1 MKTGS
6 EPDTPAEHGG
16 AIPFPSGQGQER
28 ECAASGRLGPV
39 GVGGMPVPLAA
50 GVTHDVNNFLTVILC
65 QGEIA
70 LAGLSPDDPLRRF
83 LEEIIRAAAQG
94 AFLTRKILDFSRT
107 GTPNPV
113 LLDLNAVI
121 GDLDPLLRGLV
132 GHQYDF
138 VRDLTPYPARV
149 RADRKQLEQI
159 LATLV
164 FNRREALPPGACV
177 TVETMHRVLAQPL
190 THQYGSIP
198 AGLYIRLSVRD
209 NGPDLD
215 NATLT
220 RWLDA
225 AQATT
230 SDEPTIPFVHQLVR
244 QNSGFLHAE
253 SRQGQGTAV
262 SVYLP
267 QAEKQG
273 AVSG

>member
-1 MKTGS
+1 M
-6 EPDTPAEHGG
+6 PA
-16 AIPFPSGQGQER
+16 
-28 ECAASGRLGPV
+28 
-39 GVGGMPVPLAA
+39 PLAA
-50 GVTHDVNNFLTVILC
+50 GVAHDVNTLLTVILC

-70 LAGLSPDDPLRRF
+70 LGSVSPDDPLRRF

-107 GTPNPV
+107 GPPNPV

-121 GDLDPLLRGLV
+121 GELDPLLRGLV

-149 RADRKQLEQI
+149 RADRKHLEQI
-159 LATLV
+159 LATLIL
-164 FNRREALPPGACV
+164 NRRDALPPGACV

-209 NGPDLD
+209 NGPGLD
-215 NATLT
+215 EATLA
-220 RWLDA
+220 RWLDPDAPQGA
-225 AQATT
+225 A
-230 SDEPTIPFVHQLVR
+230 SNEPTIPFVHQLVR

-253 SRQGQGTAV
+253 SRQGQGSGV
-262 SVYLP
+262 NVYLP
-267 QAEKQG
+267 QAEKQST
-273 AVSG
+273 VSG